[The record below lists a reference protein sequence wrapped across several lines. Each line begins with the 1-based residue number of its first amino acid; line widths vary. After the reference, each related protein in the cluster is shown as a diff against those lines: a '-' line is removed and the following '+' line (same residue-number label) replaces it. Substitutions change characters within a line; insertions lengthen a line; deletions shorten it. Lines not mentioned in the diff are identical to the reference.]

1 MATQRIK
8 MVIQLRRDTTENWL
22 INKDV
27 VPAAGEP
34 CFDLDLKTLKIG
46 DGTTTYENLPV
57 IGGSEGVEF
66 TADGK
71 SVVLEEGVLKLV
83 GFDAAEAGMQP
94 RKAADGSIE
103 WFAPSTETVD
113 GLQTAVADLQS
124 DVTTLQTNVTT
135 IENNVTTLQEIVNPS
150 GEGAVSLLGRVEGLE
165 EKVGDTTVSEQI
177 DKKINEFATQVTADG
192 TVNTV
197 AELFEYVGKHGPEVT
212 GMLSDISTLKELV
225 GGTSVSTQIL
235 EAIEASGHIAEEKA
249 MATFE
254 KVKYEISSKP
264 VGTLVNYGEK
274 EIRVMCPSDTEWVL
288 QQSGEGAN
296 ASVYYI
302 GFKAYA
308 PDDSVVSFKEDLAQ
322 TISDETMYSFEDNE
336 FAGVDKF
343 GRKYSIVW
351 LPAAIYD
358 EATSTWS
365 YYGAHSSVGKYIG
378 WYYSVEWY
386 NADGVKV
393 AADTI
398 RINLSNEACHSAI
411 EPYFMGSVVKGVSLG
426 GTLLDMVEGKVDIP
440 VGAGLKG
447 SEEITVAEDGTL
459 GIGQISFSK
468 IVQTEEE
475 IVLDG
480 GGAAK

>member
-1 MATQRIK
+1 MAKQTIK

-46 DGTTTYENLPV
+46 DGTTTYENLSI

-71 SVVLEEGVLKLV
+71 SVVLEEGILKLA
-83 GFDAAEAGMQP
+83 GFDAAEAGMQL

-135 IENNVTTLQEIVNPS
+135 IENNVATLQEIVNPS

-165 EKVGDTTVSEQI
+165 EKVGGTTVSEQI
-177 DKKINEFATQVTADG
+177 DKKINEFATKVSDDG
-192 TVNTV
+192 TVNTIKELVDYV
-197 AELFEYVGKHGPEVT
+197 AAHGGEVAT
-212 GMLSDISTLKELV
+212 MAADITSLKELV

-235 EAIEASGHIAEEKA
+235 EAIEASGHIAEEKT

-274 EIRVMCPSDTEWVL
+274 EIRVMCPSDTKWVL
-288 QQSGEGAN
+288 QNSGEN
-296 ASVYYI
+296 ADAFAYYI

-308 PDDSVVSFKEDLAQ
+308 PDNSVVSFREDLAQ
-322 TISDETMYSFEDNE
+322 TISDKTMYSFEGNE
-336 FAGVDKF
+336 FAGIDKF

-351 LPAAIYD
+351 LPVAKYD

-365 YYGAHSSVGKYIG
+365 YYGAQSIASKYIG

-386 NADGVKV
+386 NADGIKV

-411 EPYFMGSVVKGVSLG
+411 EPYFMANVVKGVSVG

-447 SEEITVAEDGTL
+447 SEEIIVNEDGSL
-459 GIGQISFSK
+459 SVGQISFSK
-468 IVQTEEE
+468 IVQTEEK

-480 GGAAK
+480 GSAAK